1 MEWTREVLFDRVFSL
16 HRLTPGYSLREQSR
30 IKSSELI
37 ETRNATDRPFAC
49 RFDADDYNES
59 TIDSV

>member
-1 MEWTREVLFDRVFSL
+1 MEWTPEVLFDRVFSL

-37 ETRNATDRPFAC
+37 ETRNATEP
-49 RFDADDYNES
+49 
-59 TIDSV
+59 TICLQLRRR